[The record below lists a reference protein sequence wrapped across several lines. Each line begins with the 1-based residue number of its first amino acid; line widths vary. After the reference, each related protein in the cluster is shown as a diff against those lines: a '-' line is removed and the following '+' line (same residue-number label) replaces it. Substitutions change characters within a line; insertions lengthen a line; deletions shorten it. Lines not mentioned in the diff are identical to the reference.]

1 MSIKESIEIK
11 LVAELSPEYLQVTNE
26 SNSHNV
32 PPGSETHFKVV
43 AAASDFEGKTLVS
56 RHQRVYKLLEHELN
70 NGVHALALHLFSP
83 LEWAESVDRPLESP
97 PCSSVDKSRS
107 AG

>member
-26 SNSHNV
+26 SGSHNV

-43 AAASDFEGKTLVS
+43 AVAPGFEGKTLVS
-56 RHQRVYKLLEHELN
+56 RHQRVYKLLGHELN
-70 NGVHALALHLFSP
+70 TGVHALALHLFSP
-83 LEWAESVDRPLESP
+83 PEWAESVGRSLESP
-97 PCSSVDKSRS
+97 PCASVNKSRS